1 MEIIC
6 ENCNT
11 RLKIPDEKI
20 PVGKQVAIN
29 CPKCHNRLTL
39 DTRES
44 IDEEP
49 AVGGNGEEI
58 FDRILLGDEDNESD
72 SELDLYE
79 EGLKLALVMD
89 NDALHTEKI
98 KNVIDELGYRYVSA
112 QNTREAIGKM
122 RLHHFDLVILA
133 DQFDDVELGNSP
145 IMDFLN
151 NLPMSIRRRT
161 FVALVGDEFKTMDN
175 IMAFA
180 MSANQVMNPKDLD
193 KLHIILKR
201 GISDNEKFYKVFMDT
216 LAEIGKA

>member
-1 MEIIC
+1 MEITC
-6 ENCNT
+6 EYCNT

-20 PVGKQVAIN
+20 PSGKPVAIN

-39 DTRES
+39 NTRES
-44 IDEEP
+44 VDEES
-49 AVGGNGEEI
+49 AVGGSGEEML
-58 FDRILLGDEDNESD
+58 DRILLDDEDDESD

-98 KNVIDELGYRYVSA
+98 RNVIDGLGYRYVSA

-133 DQFDDVELGNSP
+133 DHFDDVDLINSP

-151 NLPMSIRRRT
+151 SLPMSIRRRT
-161 FVALVGDEFKTMDN
+161 FVGLVGDEFRTMDN
-175 IMAFA
+175 TMAFA
-180 MSANQVMNPKDLD
+180 MSANQVINPKDLD
-193 KLHIILKR
+193 KLPIILKR